1 MEPNSVEEDLS
12 DLWGKFSLLEDET
25 SGVSLEDSEIEPMVS
40 RGKYCLIG
48 KLLSDRV
55 VTKDFLKASMK
66 CAWRPAGETVFQ
78 AIEDNMFV
86 VEFDNEWDKIRIME
100 GRPWL
105 FDGYLISLAEF
116 DGLTFPANINF
127 DSAAFWVR
135 MYKLPLSCM
144 GRDVGFK
151 MGASMGTVG
160 DVDVMEG
167 EAGWGSILG

>member
-12 DLWGKFSLLEDET
+12 HLRGKFSLLEDET
-25 SGVSLEDSEIEPMVS
+25 SEVSLEASEIEPMVS
-40 RGKYCLIG
+40 RGRYCLIG

-55 VTKDFLKASMK
+55 VSKDFLKAPLRR
-66 CAWRPAGETVFQ
+66 AWRPAGETVFQ